1 MESKRRGNTKVSERS
16 ILKGEINSA
25 KKSLTYAED
34 SINWF
39 LEYGGDSSYG
49 SVLKS
54 SIRAIRSA
62 IETIDKA
69 KEYISNT

>member
-1 MESKRRGNTKVSERS
+1 MKNKQRANASVAQKAV
-16 ILKGEINSA
+16 LKGEINSA
-25 KKSLTYAED
+25 KKSLIYAED

-39 LEYGGDSSYG
+39 LEYGGDGSYG